1 MLRDQ
6 TLFVI
11 GAGASK
17 EFDFPVGSELAT
29 QIAKKL
35 DLRFEGF
42 DQQIGAGDI
51 GLYEAIRTVSG
62 GRPNELLHA
71 CWLIRDGIELSYSI
85 DNFIDTHRQDDRVSI
100 CGKLAIAKC
109 ILDAEKSSKLY
120 LDRNKSDSNPSL
132 KVTGT
137 WISNLIRV
145 MQNGIPKDEASKF
158 FENSSFLVFNYDRCI
173 EQYFYHALQAL
184 YGLTESESAQIVNT
198 MQIHHPYGSVGALPW
213 QNNADQKAVSF
224 GARDS
229 AQTIPHLLPNI
240 KTYTQQTASQT
251 QQDAVDS
258 LISKADTIVFLGF
271 SYLAQN
277 LDLMLRG
284 VNARRPR
291 RILGTGIG
299 LSRADREIVSNAL
312 SVLTTEEDAAPII
325 EELKCNELLSQYAR
339 FLGR

>member
-17 EFDFPVGSELAT
+17 EFEFPVGSELAT

-35 DLRFEGF
+35 DLRFRGF
-42 DQQIGAGDI
+42 DEQIGTGDI
-51 GLYEAIRTVSG
+51 GLYEAIRTVSAG
-62 GRPNELLHA
+62 KPNELLHA

-85 DNFIDTHRQDDRVSI
+85 DNFIDTHRHDERVST

-120 LDRNKSDSNPSL
+120 FDLNKSDVNPSL

-137 WISNLIRV
+137 WISNLIRI
-145 MQNGIPKDEASKF
+145 MQNGVPKDDVSSF
-158 FENSSFLVFNYDRCI
+158 FRKISFLVFNYDRCI
-173 EQYFYHALQAL
+173 EQYFYYALQAL
-184 YGLTESESAQIVNT
+184 YGLTDDESAIIVNT
-198 MQIHHPYGSVGALPW
+198 MTIHHPYGSVGALPW
-213 QNNADQKAVSF
+213 QNKRDQKSVSF

-229 AQTIPHLLPNI
+229 SQTIPHLLPNI
-240 KTYTQQTASQT
+240 KTYTQQTDT
-251 QQDAVDS
+251 QSEQDVIDS
-258 LISKADTIVFLGF
+258 LVDEADTIVFLGF

-277 LDLMLRG
+277 IDLLLRG
-284 VNARRPR
+284 VDELRPR

-312 SVLTTEEDAAPII
+312 NVLTTDGEAAPII